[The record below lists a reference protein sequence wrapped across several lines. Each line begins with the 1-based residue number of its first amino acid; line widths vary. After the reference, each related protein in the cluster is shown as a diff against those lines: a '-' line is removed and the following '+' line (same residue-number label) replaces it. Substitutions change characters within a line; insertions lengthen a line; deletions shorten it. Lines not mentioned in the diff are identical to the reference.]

1 LCRNSIFAQP
11 INLLNQPVFDIK
23 PLLEISGDDRQ
34 FVIELLESYLKQ
46 TGTDIEAIEKSTAQ
60 GDAQAVKF
68 AAHRLRSSSGAVGAK
83 NTAAACSE
91 IETIIDDHHSVEKS
105 VYLYIEKLVKT
116 ARQDL
121 QAIADCIALLKEEQ
135 NL

>member
-1 LCRNSIFAQP
+1 MRRNSIFAQP
-11 INLLNQPVFDIK
+11 INLLNQAAFDIK

-34 FVIELLESYLKQ
+34 FVIELLESYVKQ
-46 TGTDIEAIEKSTAQ
+46 TGTDIEAIEQSKSL

-83 NTAAACSE
+83 HTAAACSE
-91 IETIIDDHHSVEKS
+91 IETIIDNHHTLEKN
-105 VYLYIEKLVKT
+105 VYLYIEKLIKT

-121 QAIADCIALLKEEQ
+121 HAIADCIAILKEEH